1 LCPDKEIINALIAD
15 KYIPKW
21 EGKACLWSKGTLSK
35 LQLDRCGRYSVH
47 LLLDVNH
54 KVIEDM
60 EKKTCELRQE
70 YVELKEEEIE
80 FGDVEFEHLIQSK
93 DCVMMWEWAGII
105 QRGRPETVKIE
116 WKALGCEPLRDGK
129 MILHTESAKSYK
141 LKLPEALH
149 DNVVHCKKREKVNGI
164 WQWQRTHYV
173 RIVTHRLPGTKG
185 KTLKVIDRCWRFL
198 EEPVLVNQHTK
209 AGCSLLRAELSSAQY
224 EYCNRYA
231 DIWVRCGD
239 LCDLL
244 QHFFREHAL
253 LVCLVIFRSEGGG
266 GKEFRG
272 ESSEL

>member
-1 LCPDKEIINALIAD
+1 MGKDTGAD
-15 KYIPKW
+15 DQ
-21 EGKACLWSKGTLSK
+21 EGTF
-35 LQLDRCGRYSVH
+35 DRCDIS
-47 LLLDVNH
+47 
-54 KVIEDM
+54 
-60 EKKTCELRQE
+60 Q
-70 YVELKEEEIE
+70 
-80 FGDVEFEHLIQSK
+80 DVEFEHLIQSK

-105 QRGRPETVKIE
+105 QRGRPETVILRKLQPNITVKKIE

-253 LVCLVIFRSEGGG
+253 LVCLVIFRSE
-266 GKEFRG
+266 
-272 ESSEL
+272 

>member
-15 KYIPKW
+15 KYIPKR
-21 EGKACLWSKGTLSK
+21 EGKVKGRS
-35 LQLDRCGRYSVH
+35 S
-47 LLLDVNH
+47 
-54 KVIEDM
+54 VIEDM

-70 YVELKEEEIE
+70 YVEQKEEEIE
-80 FGDVEFEHLIQSK
+80 FGDGDVEFEHLIQSK

-116 WKALGCEPLRDGK
+116 WKALGCEPLR
-129 MILHTESAKSYK
+129 EN
-141 LKLPEALH
+141 ALH
-149 DNVVHCKKREKVNGI
+149 DNVVHRKKREKVNGI

-198 EEPVLVNQHTK
+198 EEPVLANQHTK
-209 AGCSLLRAELSSAQY
+209 AGRSLLRAELSSAQY

-239 LCDLL
+239 L
-244 QHFFREHAL
+244 
-253 LVCLVIFRSEGGG
+253 
-266 GKEFRG
+266 
-272 ESSEL
+272 